1 MQTTPNPDPD
11 LELSIIIPVYNERD
25 NLVPLERK
33 LEEELA
39 KLRLSYEIIFVDDG
53 SVDGSPHI
61 IKSLK
66 NASSIN
72 GDILI
77 YEFSML
83 TSIKDLMQK
92 HLLMSFVSTYQ

>member
-1 MQTTPNPDPD
+1 MQTTPNPD

-61 IKSLK
+61 IKSLRK
-66 NASSIN
+66 YNPRIKLIQFGNNHGQSAAFAAGFASS
-72 GDILI
+72 
-77 YEFSML
+77 
-83 TSIKDLMQK
+83 Q
-92 HLLMSFVSTYQ
+92 

>member
-1 MQTTPNPDPD
+1 MQTTPNPD

-39 KLRLSYEIIFVDDG
+39 KLRLSYEIILVDDG

-61 IKSLK
+61 IKTLRKHNPRIKLIQFGK
-66 NASSIN
+66 NIQKYLIN
-72 GDILI
+72 L
-77 YEFSML
+77 
-83 TSIKDLMQK
+83 
-92 HLLMSFVSTYQ
+92 